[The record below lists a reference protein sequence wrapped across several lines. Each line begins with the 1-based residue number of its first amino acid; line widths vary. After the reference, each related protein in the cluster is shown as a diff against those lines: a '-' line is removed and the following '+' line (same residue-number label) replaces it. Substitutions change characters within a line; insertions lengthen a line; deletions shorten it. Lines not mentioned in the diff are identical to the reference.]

1 MDGDPPGKELP
12 GNDLSG
18 SKDADGGDGVGAGL
32 PSSIEDAP
40 KEIEPEALTAE
51 TELDRFV
58 EGEFK
63 QQDDTF
69 ITEVRM
75 VDDSGRGEGVG
86 RRRLTKEDE
95 DLGIYDDTDDG
106 DDLSDSELELERL
119 REEKR
124 KREEEERQEEEHRK
138 EAERKAALEERLRME
153 REQERELAMKAKT
166 PPDTTIAIFEKPEIT
181 PRPDAGAS
189 SRTSAR
195 SWSDPKFLQGLSL
208 KEIYWRSGGPD
219 QPTVTTSMASQIEH
233 SINASRLALESREAM
248 FRRAMSLL
256 SARCASVRHEAGD
269 GEPALLAGQPPKY
282 FFVTQDKPVP
292 MEPLKAWR
300 GYNGNI
306 YFEPININPLKVDMD
321 ETRAKTSLPRTTEH
335 PRAQTSGPRFRP
347 VMGKEN
353 RSQDSRS
360 ESRLTNK
367 SSDGSRRASMRPLA
381 FLDKQSVFNQFNES
395 IQEDL
400 VLLEGQESTGSLAVR
415 PRTYPDRYSKDKER
429 DMQYNK
435 ERIRKGSVAH
445 KLYVE
450 NKSKQKPKLTVSG
463 GKFTPPNSLSPL
475 LRTQTQYSLSNQRLT
490 TNSPDPYHLNESK
503 LPPLDQIRAS
513 IKHMDSQSGGKGR
526 PYNRPVTMTDDM
538 KPFVK
543 YSHDVKTK
551 FAQQANIC

>member
-1 MDGDPPGKELP
+1 MSQERSFCVEIVYRENERVYGSTP
-12 GNDLSG
+12 LSQ
-18 SKDADGGDGVGAGL
+18 
-32 PSSIEDAP
+32 
-40 KEIEPEALTAE
+40 ALTEAE
-51 TELDRFV
+51 TETRS
-58 EGEFK
+58 EGYSSLHRSIP
-63 QQDDTF
+63 TP
-69 ITEVRM
+69 
-75 VDDSGRGEGVG
+75 DSSYRH
-86 RRRLTKEDE
+86 RTNPSP
-95 DLGIYDDTDDG
+95 LG
-106 DDLSDSELELERL
+106 SPHDS
-119 REEKR
+119 
-124 KREEEERQEEEHRK
+124 
-138 EAERKAALEERLRME
+138 
-153 REQERELAMKAKT
+153 
-166 PPDTTIAIFEKPEIT
+166 
-181 PRPDAGAS
+181 PRHVHF
-189 SRTSAR
+189 R
-195 SWSDPKFLQGLSL
+195 
-208 KEIYWRSGGPD
+208 
-219 QPTVTTSMASQIEH
+219 
-233 SINASRLALESREAM
+233 NASRLALESREAM